1 VKGLHEQL
9 FCVTPL
15 FFILYISVKQR
26 WMKNEFY
33 LVRHETLR
41 EEIDKKMRD
50 IVISII
56 FNTLKIL
63 KTLWITEFAEFFL
76 SVRILQFEYFI
87 YIIN

>member
-1 VKGLHEQL
+1 M
-9 FCVTPL
+9 
-15 FFILYISVKQR
+15 R
-26 WMKNEFY
+26 NEFY

-63 KTLWITEFAEFFL
+63 KTLWIKEFADFFL
-76 SVRILQFEYFI
+76 SV
-87 YIIN
+87 